1 MSDIRVSVECDTD
14 HPLIQAAIR
23 DLVDARA
30 SSRLCAGDASL
41 WGPAAEPEASI
52 RLGWVDPFSQA
63 VELIREASELRD
75 SLHAQGIDRVVLC
88 GMGGSSLGPEVIA
101 RWAGVPLTLLDS
113 THPNSVR
120 RVLASDL
127 ERTVVVVSSKSG
139 TTVETRSHLAA
150 FEQAFL
156 ELGIPA
162 AERIVAVTDPGSA
175 LESYARSAG
184 YRLFLADPN
193 VGGRFSVLTAF
204 GIVPTVLAGVDMGIV
219 VQQAASVHERLAAD
233 DTENPAVRLAARVF
247 GQLPERYVL
256 AIAENPSARWGLGD
270 WIEQLVAEST
280 GKEGKGVL
288 PITLAPD
295 APELTGTAPACTT
308 IVRVS
313 GIAGEHTVAKDEIGV
328 TGELGAQFYLWEVAT
343 ALLGHLMNIDPFSQ
357 PDVESAKIAARRAL
371 ADAEG
376 PAVANQGQHSPARLI
391 EELRQAVPPNGYLV
405 IQAFL
410 DRDLESMRTLETLR
424 SELERNLEVPVA
436 VGFGPRYLHSTGQ
449 FHKGGPKLGAFLQV
463 ADAEVA
469 DLPIPGSP
477 TTFGELL
484 RSQARGDQEVLRA
497 HGRTVLTVTTPSLR
511 TSVAEMVE
519 ALSR

>member
-1 MSDIRVSVECDTD
+1 MSDIRLSVECDTD
-14 HPLIQAAIR
+14 RPSVQAAIR
-23 DLVDARA
+23 DLIDARV
-30 SSRLCAGDASL
+30 SSRLFAGDASL
-41 WGPAAEPEASI
+41 WGSAAEPEASI
-52 RLGWVDPFSQA
+52 RLGWVDPFPRA
-63 VELIREASELRD
+63 IELIREASELRD
-75 SLHAQGIDRVVLC
+75 SLHSQGIDRVVLC

-113 THPNSVR
+113 THPSTVR

-156 ELGIPA
+156 ELGISTA
-162 AERIVAVTDPGSA
+162 GRIVAVTDPGSA
-175 LESYARSAG
+175 LENYARSAG
-184 YRLFLADPN
+184 YRVFLADPN

-219 VQQAASVHERLAAD
+219 MQQAAAVRVMLAAD
-233 DTENPAVRLAARVF
+233 DRENPAVRLAARVF
-247 GQLPERYVL
+247 AQLPNRYVL
-256 AIAENPSARWGLGD
+256 AIAENPSTRWGLGD

-288 PITLAPD
+288 PISLAPD
-295 APELTGTAPACTT
+295 APEATGTVPASTT

-313 GIAGEHTVAKDEIGV
+313 GVADGHAVMNDEIGV
-328 TGELGAQFYLWEVAT
+328 TGELGSQFYLWEVAT

-376 PAVANQGQHSPARLI
+376 PAIAELAQHSPAHLT
-391 EELRQAVPPNGYLV
+391 EELRQAVPPNGYVV

-410 DRDLESMRTLETLR
+410 DRDQETMRMLEILR
-424 SELERNLEVPVA
+424 SELERSLAVPVA

-449 FHKGGPKLGAFLQV
+449 FHKGGPKLGTFLQI
-463 ADAEVA
+463 ADAEVV

-477 TTFGELL
+477 ASFGEVL

-497 HGRTVLTVTTPSLR
+497 HGRMVLTMKTSSLH

>member
-1 MSDIRVSVECDTD
+1 M
-14 HPLIQAAIR
+14 
-23 DLVDARA
+23 
-30 SSRLCAGDASL
+30 
-41 WGPAAEPEASI
+41 
-52 RLGWVDPFSQA
+52 
-63 VELIREASELRD
+63 
-75 SLHAQGIDRVVLC
+75 
-88 GMGGSSLGPEVIA
+88 
-101 RWAGVPLTLLDS
+101 
-113 THPNSVR
+113 
-120 RVLASDL
+120 
-127 ERTVVVVSSKSG
+127 
-139 TTVETRSHLAA
+139 
-150 FEQAFL
+150 
-156 ELGIPA
+156 
-162 AERIVAVTDPGSA
+162 
-175 LESYARSAG
+175 
-184 YRLFLADPN
+184 
-193 VGGRFSVLTAF
+193 
-204 GIVPTVLAGVDMGIV
+204 
-219 VQQAASVHERLAAD
+219 
-233 DTENPAVRLAARVF
+233 
-247 GQLPERYVL
+247 
-256 AIAENPSARWGLGD
+256 
-270 WIEQLVAEST
+270 
-280 GKEGKGVL
+280 
-288 PITLAPD
+288 
-295 APELTGTAPACTT
+295 
-308 IVRVS
+308 S